1 MFCFHLLML
10 VLLGLAC
17 GLAWGLTDLGSDLS
31 SSKDEFEFIV
41 YLTAFDEPKAFPVLV
56 PAIYK

>member
-1 MFCFHLLML
+1 ML

-41 YLTAFDEPKAFPVLV
+41 YLTAFDEPKAFAVFV